1 MKDTNGIQCSA
12 HRVWVL
18 FLPIS
23 MYGT

>member
-1 MKDTNGIQCSA
+1 MKDTNKIQCSA
-12 HRVWVL
+12 HRIWVL